1 MAKTTKMMIVAWLLL
16 LLYYFY
22 QYALRSAPAV
32 MIPQLSEV
40 FGLNALG
47 VASIIGMFYYGYS
60 PFSLITGASL
70 DRLGLRRVI
79 PFGAVAV
86 GIGAILFATGNY
98 TVASI
103 GRFLQGAGGAVPIVG
118 AIYIVS
124 KYFPGS
130 KAATLIGSA
139 QMFGMAGGFAG
150 QFAVGPMISSGY
162 PWRNFWI
169 IMGVAGLILGII
181 LFIFLPKEAREPKPD
196 NYLKS
201 TLEAFKLVFKNP
213 QSLLCGFI
221 AALIFIPTNV
231 WDMIWGVRFLQ
242 EGYGLDYG
250 TAVMRAA
257 AVPFGWIIGCPLLGF
272 ISDKLRRRKPVIIG
286 GAVALLLSL
295 IWALY
300 GRAGVFPTFSIAL
313 LVGIAS
319 GAGML
324 PYTVIKE
331 ANPKQ
336 LSGTATGV
344 CNFITFTFS
353 ALLGP
358 VFGWI
363 LVKESAGSDQFI
375 MKDYQM
381 TFTPLIIGVGLAILL
396 AFFLK
401 ETGHTMLKKQ

>member
-1 MAKTTKMMIVAWLLL
+1 MGKTMKMAIVAWLLL
-16 LLYYFY
+16 VLYYFY
-22 QYALRSAPAV
+22 QYALRSAPSV

-70 DRLGLRRVI
+70 DRFGLKRVI
-79 PFGAVAV
+79 PYGAVAV

-124 KYFPGS
+124 KYFPAS
-130 KAATLIGSA
+130 RAATMIGAA
-139 QMFGMAGGFAG
+139 QMFGMAGGFTG
-150 QFAVGPMISSGY
+150 QFAVGPMISSGF
-162 PWRNFWI
+162 PWRSFWI
-169 IMGVAGLILGII
+169 IMGIAGIVLGVI
-181 LFIFLPKEAREPKPD
+181 LFIFLPKEDRQERPD
-196 NYLKS
+196 NYFKS
-201 TLEAFKLVFKNP
+201 TLSAFKLVFKNP
-213 QSLLCGFI
+213 QSILCGFI

-242 EGYGLDYG
+242 EGYGFDYG
-250 TAVMRAA
+250 TAVMRTA
-257 AVPFGWIIGCPLLGF
+257 AVPFGWIIGCPLLGY
-272 ISDKLRRRKPVIIG
+272 ISDRLRRRKPIIIG
-286 GAVALLLSL
+286 GAVVLLLCL
-295 IWALY
+295 AWALY
-300 GRAGVFPTFSIAL
+300 GKAGVLPTFSIGL
-313 LVGIAS
+313 ITGIAS
-319 GAGML
+319 GSGMI

-331 ANPKQ
+331 ANPRQ
-336 LSGTATGV
+336 FSGTATGV

-363 LVKESAGSDQFI
+363 LVRESAGSGQFI

-381 TFTPLIIGVGLAILL
+381 TFAPLIIGVGLAIFL

-401 ETGHTMLKKQ
+401 ETGHSIKKKQ

>member
-1 MAKTTKMMIVAWLLL
+1 MIIVAWLLL

-22 QYALRSAPAV
+22 QYALRSAPSV
-32 MIPQLSEV
+32 MIPQLSDV

-60 PFSLITGASL
+60 PFSLLTGASL
-70 DRLGLRRVI
+70 DRLGLKRVI

-139 QMFGMAGGFAG
+139 QMFGMAGGFTG
-150 QFAVGPMISSGY
+150 QFAVGPMISGGL
-162 PWRNFWI
+162 PWRSFWI
-169 IMGVAGLILGII
+169 VMGIAGIVLGII
-181 LFIFLPKEAREPKPD
+181 LFIFLPKEARQARPD
-196 NYLKS
+196 NYYKS
-201 TLEAFKLVFKNP
+201 TMSAFKMVFKNP
-213 QSLLCGFI
+213 QSILCGFI

-231 WDMIWGVRFLQ
+231 LDMIWGVRFLQ
-242 EGYGLDYG
+242 EGYGLEYG
-250 TAVMRAA
+250 A
-257 AVPFGWIIGCPLLGF
+257 AVLRSASVPLGWIIGCPLLGF
-272 ISDKLRRRKPVIIG
+272 ISDRIKRRKPVIIG
-286 GAVALLLSL
+286 GAVVLILCL

-300 GRAGVFPTFSIAL
+300 GRAGVFPVASMGL
-313 LVGIAS
+313 LLGIAS
-319 GAGML
+319 GAGMI

-331 ANPKQ
+331 ANPPRF
-336 LSGTATGV
+336 SGTATGV

-353 ALLGP
+353 ALMGP
-358 VFGWI
+358 LFGWI
-363 LVKESAGSDQFI
+363 LLRISDGSGHFL
-375 MKDYQM
+375 MRDYRV
-381 TFTPLIIGVGLAILL
+381 TFEPLIIGVGLAIFLT
-396 AFFLK
+396 FFLK
-401 ETGHTMLKKQ
+401 ETGHAIVKKH